1 LREGVTFHDGSSLD
15 SEDVAATVRR
25 IPAVPNSPNSFAR
38 AVRHVERVEIVSPT
52 VFRFHTKVPDP
63 TLPRGMASVF
73 IIPSEYEKATTQ
85 EFNDGKA
92 AIGTGPYNLA
102 EWKQGESL
110 KLIRNEKYWG
120 KKPEWATVTEVVLP
134 NDGAR
139 TAAILA
145 GSVDV
150 IDYVPVEDM
159 KKIDADPKFTVKTAP
174 IARIHYVALDSN
186 RDETPHV
193 SAGGKNPFKDMR
205 VRKALS
211 LAINRNAIVERL
223 LHGLGTPAGQVLPP
237 SFAGG
242 SKDSKVDPYNP
253 EAARKLLAEAGYD
266 KGFEM
271 TFHATN
277 GRYPA
282 DVDIAQALA
291 QMWTQIGLKV
301 KVEAL
306 ARTIF
311 FPKATKFEF
320 SIYTAQYGDDT
331 NLRMA
336 TSMLHTRIKEQG
348 LGNGNRSRY
357 SNKEVDKYLDAAW
370 LEMDESKA
378 NELTSK
384 AIEIAMNDQGLIPL
398 YYPGYA
404 VASRSNLNV
413 IVRADARNFAMNIS
427 TAK

>member
-1 LREGVTFHDGSSLD
+1 
-15 SEDVAATVRR
+15 
-25 IPAVPNSPNSFAR
+25 
-38 AVRHVERVEIVSPT
+38 
-52 VFRFHTKVPDP
+52 
-63 TLPRGMASVF
+63 
-73 IIPSEYEKATTQ
+73 
-85 EFNDGKA
+85 
-92 AIGTGPYNLA
+92 
-102 EWKQGESL
+102 
-110 KLIRNEKYWG
+110 
-120 KKPEWATVTEVVLP
+120 
-134 NDGAR
+134 
-139 TAAILA
+139 
-145 GSVDV
+145 
-150 IDYVPVEDM
+150 
-159 KKIDADPKFTVKTAP
+159 
-174 IARIHYVALDSN
+174 
-186 RDETPHV
+186 
-193 SAGGKNPFKDMR
+193 
-205 VRKALS
+205 
-211 LAINRNAIVERL
+211 
-223 LHGLGTPAGQVLPP
+223 
-237 SFAGG
+237 
-242 SKDSKVDPYNP
+242 
-253 EAARKLLAEAGYD
+253 
-266 KGFEM
+266 M

-311 FPKATKFEF
+311 FPKATQFEF
-320 SIYTAQYGDDT
+320 SIYTAQYGDNT

-370 LEMDESKA
+370 MEMDESKA

-384 AIEIAMNDQGLIPL
+384 AIEIAMDDQGLIPL

-427 TAK
+427 AAK